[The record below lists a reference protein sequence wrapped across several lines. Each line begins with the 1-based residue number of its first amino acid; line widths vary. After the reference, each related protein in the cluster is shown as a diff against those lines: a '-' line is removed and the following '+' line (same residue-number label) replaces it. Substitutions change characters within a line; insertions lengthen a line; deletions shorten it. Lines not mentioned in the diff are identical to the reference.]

1 MSLGTRTFYVYI
13 ESFLRGTWTEGFR
26 IFFFTLYMFGFFGYV
41 GMDALDCIGSGVL
54 GCIALDR
61 KEHAWE

>member
-1 MSLGTRTFYVYI
+1 VGHGQRDL
-13 ESFLRGTWTEGFR
+13 E
-26 IFFFTLYMFGFFGYV
+26 FFFHAVYVWFFGYV